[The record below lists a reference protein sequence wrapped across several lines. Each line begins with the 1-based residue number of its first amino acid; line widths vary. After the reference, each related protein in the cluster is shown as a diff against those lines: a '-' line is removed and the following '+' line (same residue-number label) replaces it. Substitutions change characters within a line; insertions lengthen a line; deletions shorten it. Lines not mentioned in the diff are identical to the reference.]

1 MPASELELL
10 VARLR
15 QGDTSVSATITG
27 NHMRLAMSIVAK
39 YAHRYPYLTDDM
51 VGAAMMGICQAV
63 EWAPTRLYDNNITP
77 YIYQTC
83 ERFIR
88 DLIEKRNVVN
98 MPREMYQKLR
108 EEDAFVPLVQM
119 INAIKDDEDNYFDE
133 YDLITEQSARII
145 DENPILFEELIE
157 SLALSSRDKMIV
169 NLLVEEYSQ
178 TEIAKLIGVSDE
190 MIRLIRKQIGEKLT
204 RYRST
209 K

>member
-1 MPASELELL
+1 MPASELGLL

-15 QGDTSVSATITG
+15 QGDTSVASTITG

-63 EWAPTRLYDNNITP
+63 DWAPTRLYDNNITP

-98 MPREMYQKLR
+98 MPRETYQKLR

-133 YDLITEQSARII
+133 YDLITEQAARVVE
-145 DENPILFEELIE
+145 ENPILFEELVE
-157 SLALSSRDKMIV
+157 SLALSSRDRMVV
-169 NLLVEEYSQ
+169 NLLVEDYTQ
-178 TEIAKLIGVSDE
+178 TEIAKLLGVSDE
-190 MIRLIRKQIGEKLT
+190 MIRLIRRQIGEKLQ
-204 RYRST
+204 RRL

>member
-1 MPASELELL
+1 
-10 VARLR
+10 
-15 QGDTSVSATITG
+15 
-27 NHMRLAMSIVAK
+27 
-39 YAHRYPYLTDDM
+39 M

-63 EWAPTRLYDNNITP
+63 DWAPTRLYDNNITP

-98 MPREMYQKLR
+98 MPRETYQKLR

-133 YDLITEQSARII
+133 YDLITEQAARVVE
-145 DENPILFEELIE
+145 ENPILFEELVE
-157 SLALSSRDKMIV
+157 SLALSSRDRMVV
-169 NLLVEEYSQ
+169 NLLVEDYTQ
-178 TEIAKLIGVSDE
+178 TEIAKLLGVSDE
-190 MIRLIRKQIGEKLT
+190 MIRLIRRQIGEKLQ
-204 RYRST
+204 RRL